1 MGKRKLQHSII
12 MTHKI
17 LYIIVAAVNLINSFK
32 IANRAPDFLENL
44 TRTMPQTINKR
55 VKETN
60 KLSQQKFCN
69 IYRIKTW
76 TSSKETR
83 HFRVKSRLITKT
95 YFSTVLNKMKMPA
108 PLSWIRVLIAKIM
121 RNYYLEKII
130 LESARK
136 NKTSASIVNQKIQA
150 DNSKEINS
158 LKIPRFEK
166 ASA

>member
-1 MGKRKLQHSII
+1 M
-12 MTHKI
+12 
-17 LYIIVAAVNLINSFK
+17 
-32 IANRAPDFLENL
+32 
-44 TRTMPQTINKR
+44 
-55 VKETN
+55 
-60 KLSQQKFCN
+60 
-69 IYRIKTW
+69 
-76 TSSKETR
+76 
-83 HFRVKSRLITKT
+83 KSRLITKT